1 MRATGP
7 GSCRVREWVRAVAH
21 RVVQRAPCRVGHHEA
36 GRLLDARSVQ
46 PDHVWVAHAR
56 ERPHLAAHGLG
67 DGAQRR
73 LARLA
78 MVAAALLLDRD
89 AEPLG
94 WKVGEGG
101 WITVRVPVYLQEWT
115 EKESRLQTEGAASR
129 EMG

>member
-56 ERPHLAAHGLG
+56 ERAHLAAHGLG

-78 MVAAALLLDRD
+78 LVAATLLLDRD
-89 AEPLG
+89 GQPL
-94 WKVGEGG
+94 EGG
-101 WITVRVPVYLQEWT
+101 VRREAKPRLEEDWT
-115 EKESRLQTEGAASR
+115 EGGGRLTDGRSR
-129 EMG
+129 